1 VAVNVDDI
9 LMNLLMVPVSAGELF
24 DKITILQIKQE
35 RIADPAKLANVRLE
49 LSLLND
55 AAAALPTADPEVQ
68 ALLAEL
74 KSINETIWDAEDLVR
89 EFERT
94 GAFGEPFVNNA
105 RATYRNND
113 RRARAKRRLNELLG
127 STLVEEK
134 SHARPKRPVG

>member
-1 VAVNVDDI
+1 MAANVADT
-9 LMNLLMVPVSAGELF
+9 LMKLLMVPVSAGELF

-49 LSLLND
+49 LSLLNS
-55 AAAALPTADPEVQ
+55 AANDLPTADPEVQ

-74 KSINETIWDAEDLVR
+74 RSINETIWDAEDLVR

-94 GAFGEPFVNNA
+94 GAFGEAFVNNA

-127 STLVEEK
+127 SALMEEK
-134 SHARPKRPVG
+134 SHARPIRPV